1 MANVQANMGTL
12 VICVGKNPQ
21 VMLSLVCANAHM
33 MSLSLILYMSST
45 CVTW

>member
-1 MANVQANMGTL
+1 MGTL
-12 VICVGKNPQ
+12 VICVDKNPQ
-21 VMLSLVCANAHM
+21 VMLSLVCATANANAHM